1 VKNDGLGKP
10 TVAEVYL
17 PSAVTR
23 VETMNVVMRSSV
35 PPATLVSAARQAVR
49 GVDAEQPI
57 HDVALLSDIVRRSM
71 TLERVASYLT
81 TFFAVTAVL
90 MASLGIYGVLSYFVR
105 QRTVEIGTRLA
116 IGATSRD
123 ILKLIVGGGLKTAL
137 YGVLAGVAV
146 AVAAALSLG
155 RVFDV
160 GTIGP
165 PPFLYAAFI
174 VGTVALMASFLPAW
188 QASLLSPMVAIR
200 NEPTTMWLLARER
213 VGLAIRGMAEEDS
226 TSTAIGPLIAEV
238 ADSVRRAESF
248 PEATRVALE
257 SLREWAGAQSVVLLE
272 ASGDEY
278 RCEELSIPARGF
290 LLNRLAHYP
299 HPVAFTDQDFDAWLR
314 WARRFRPRHV
324 AEIERLR
331 QSGVRMAV
339 PLRTKTDL
347 IGVLLLGAPGAR
359 ARYTSSDKHLLR
371 SSADVFALLIENA
384 HLTTRAV
391 EQEKLR
397 KDVALAAEV
406 QRRLLPAAPPRSTI
420 ATLAAFTLPARLV
433 GGDYYDFLD
442 LGSGRTGIAVAD
454 VSGKGVA
461 AALLMSVVQAS
472 LRVITSAGEI
482 PLSQLA
488 ARMNAFLHQSTGANK
503 FATFFYAEL
512 DETTRQLAYVNAGHN
527 PPFLVRASD
536 AGGAVVELAAGGT
549 VIGLFEEMPY
559 ESASVELQS
568 GDLLVAFTD
577 GVTEA
582 LDASGD
588 EFGEERLKDLLRSV
602 RGATAADVAS
612 HLAAAMTAWI
622 GGAEQHDDLTFVVVA
637 MR

>member
-1 VKNDGLGKP
+1 
-10 TVAEVYL
+10 
-17 PSAVTR
+17 
-23 VETMNVVMRSSV
+23 
-35 PPATLVSAARQAVR
+35 
-49 GVDAEQPI
+49 
-57 HDVALLSDIVRRSM
+57 M

-81 TFFAVTAVL
+81 TFFAATAVL

-105 QRTVEIGTRLA
+105 QRTVEIGTRMA

-137 YGVLAGVAV
+137 YGVLAGIAV
-146 AVAAALSLG
+146 AVAAALSFG

-165 PPFLYAAFI
+165 PPFLYSAFI
-174 VGTVALMASFLPAW
+174 VGSVALVASCLPAW

-314 WARRFRPRHV
+314 WARKFRPRHV

-339 PLRTKTDL
+339 PLRTKTEL
-347 IGVLLLGAPGAR
+347 IGVLLLGASLGASGAR

-371 SSADVFALLIENA
+371 SSADVFALMIENA

-406 QRRLLPAAPPRSTI
+406 QRRLLPAGRHEARSPRSPHLRCRRGSSAATTTI
-420 ATLAAFTLPARLV
+420 SWTW
-433 GGDYYDFLD
+433 
-442 LGSGRTGIAVAD
+442 
-454 VSGKGVA
+454 A
-461 AALLMSVVQAS
+461 AAGSAS
-472 LRVITSAGEI
+472 RSPTCRA
-482 PLSQLA
+482 
-488 ARMNAFLHQSTGANK
+488 
-503 FATFFYAEL
+503 
-512 DETTRQLAYVNAGHN
+512 
-527 PPFLVRASD
+527 RAS
-536 AGGAVVELAAGGT
+536 
-549 VIGLFEEMPY
+549 P
-559 ESASVELQS
+559 
-568 GDLLVAFTD
+568 
-577 GVTEA
+577 
-582 LDASGD
+582 
-588 EFGEERLKDLLRSV
+588 RRS
-602 RGATAADVAS
+602 
-612 HLAAAMTAWI
+612 
-622 GGAEQHDDLTFVVVA
+622 
-637 MR
+637 